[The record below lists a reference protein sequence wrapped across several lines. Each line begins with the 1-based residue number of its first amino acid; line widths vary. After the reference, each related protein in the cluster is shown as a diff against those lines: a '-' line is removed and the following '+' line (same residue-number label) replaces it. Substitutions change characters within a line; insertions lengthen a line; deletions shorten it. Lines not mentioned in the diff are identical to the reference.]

1 MGRVGVCRLCA
12 CDSDDSEHGVGTGVN
27 DTMLSETLE
36 VITLV
41 ESVTRV
47 FRSKKKT
54 MNLSVRSEPLCVLFI
69 MKRQREN

>member
-1 MGRVGVCRLCA
+1 VGRVGVCRLCA
-12 CDSDDSEHGVGTGVN
+12 CDSDESDHGVGTGVN

-47 FRSKKKT
+47 FRLKKKT
-54 MNLSVRSEPLCVLFI
+54 MNLCVYEANLYVCYLL
-69 MKRQREN
+69 